1 MVSLR
6 NAYAVVVLAFALAVP
21 AQSFARDLTEA
32 ERDRIAQ
39 PVGLEL
45 RDAETAL
52 FEWPEV
58 ELPEIGADFVEYC
71 GWVNGKNAYGA
82 YAGFVSFSVW
92 LVMQDGEITS
102 IQIPSGPGSGGVP
115 SLDAMCVE
123 QGFGRS

>member
-1 MVSLR
+1 MVSLV
-6 NAYAVVVLAFALAVP
+6 NAYAVAVLVVTLAAP
-21 AQSFARDLTEA
+21 DQSFARDLTEA

-39 PVGLEL
+39 LVELEL
-45 RDAETAL
+45 RDAETAI

-92 LVMQDGEITS
+92 LVIQDGAITS

-115 SLDAMCVE
+115 SLDVVCVE

>member
-1 MVSLR
+1 MVSIK
-6 NAYAVVVLAFALAVP
+6 NAYAVAVLVVALAAP
-21 AQSFARDLTEA
+21 AQSFGRDLTEA
-32 ERDRIAQ
+32 GRDRIAQ
-39 PVGLEL
+39 LVELEL
-45 RDAETAL
+45 RDTETAI

-58 ELPEIGADFVEYC
+58 ELPETGADFVEYC

-92 LVMQDGEITS
+92 LVMQDGAITS

-115 SLDAMCVE
+115 SLDPVCVE